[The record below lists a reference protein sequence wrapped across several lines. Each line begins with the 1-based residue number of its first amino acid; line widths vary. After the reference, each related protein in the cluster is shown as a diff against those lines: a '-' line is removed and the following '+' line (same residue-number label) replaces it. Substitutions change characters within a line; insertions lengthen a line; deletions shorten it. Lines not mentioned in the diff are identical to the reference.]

1 MVNEAQKERSAF
13 PDVGSSFDDPDGD
26 GGGSSPADRERDAF
40 NPGGGGGDDDDDGG
54 VPGGFEDDEPTGGG
68 SSEGRTG
75 DDDTVDRDPTD
86 DGGGL
91 TQSPVDTGGGT
102 TGSETQSPAERE
114 RSVAEGTQERQRVGE
129 ALEESGVDTSNF
141 DVDVTDEGVTVE
153 RIGREFG
160 SGGDAAARERQSVGV
175 GLGQEREEL
184 PAREREEAAAEGTAE
199 QQRIVEELEQA
210 GVETEGRDVDVTDAT
225 YQPEQARTVAEGS
238 GSSDPVDPTAP
249 QTVGDVERQFGGGG
263 TIEAVGETQQ
273 PRDTGSAED
282 FQQFLRD
289 GSVSVAGLTIPVGT
303 DAIDESLS
311 DRYETGAFV
320 EGYTG
325 EEVDTENLPDRQL
338 IGSVDQQFARD
349 FTEEA
354 TVSVP
359 ATPATTVQ
367 SLGVTGIGIGQTAN
381 YIVRGD
387 DDQVTQEDFAE
398 ATGFQEGASVQE
410 FTESDSIEGADR
422 VGRAEEVTEETA
434 DRAVETAE
442 AIQENPAQ
450 LGTLAGGL
458 VWSLPASVAASTAI
472 SRSVRSA
479 SSIRRTAGGTEV
491 DVEDLASDEVVRFQQ
506 TGGAE
511 GDRFPG
517 ADDPAL
523 YQSDPARAVREQSRQ
538 QTPESI
544 VNAFDEQD
552 VEGDA
557 FLKKALDVEPEGP
570 GRGAGGFTSTPD
582 ETGINPEDITTSQV
596 TDSDAGDF
604 AYENPGA
611 FFSPE
616 VSPYFLRGSGD
627 ASFSFRPGVPDTGNR
642 PTGVIARGDVE
653 SPGAGTQLEFAQE
666 LAEREGEPLFL
677 TKPAGSSQLNV
688 GEAEA
693 VLPAGTDLADIGGGR
708 VRQTLRRFG
717 IGSDFY
723 TRVEG
728 ERVPLRLVTPERDR
742 DADVNVDAD
751 GVAESTVENPAFRVD
766 SLEDI
771 RRAYEPPTDRPLPA
785 FMSGGAPS
793 ESVASGRETTTSA
806 SADTPSR
813 RRQERSRIGDV
824 FGGSGSSGGSNRRRS
839 DGTSGFS
846 GGSFSGGSSSG
857 GGGEGGSSSGGGS
870 GTSGGGGGGG
880 GGGTTTGTPTE
891 ITTGFLFDPD
901 TPDRPP
907 REFETPEGDSSDD
920 PFGDLFGGAREED
933 LTDFVDPLTGN
944 ILETQG

>member
-1 MVNEAQKERSAF
+1 MATPSERERSAF

-26 GGGSSPADRERDAF
+26 TGSDSPADRERDAF
-40 NPGGGGGDDDDDGG
+40 DPGGGGGDDDDDGG

-86 DGGGL
+86 DDGGL
-91 TQSPVDTGGGT
+91 TQSPVDTSGGT

-114 RSVAEGTQERQRVGE
+114 RSVAEGTQDRQRVGE

-141 DVDVTDEGVTVE
+141 DVDVTDDVVSVE
-153 RIGREFG
+153 RIGESDGVG
-160 SGGDAAARERQSVGV
+160 SEIGQASPGERER
-175 GLGQEREEL
+175 R
-184 PAREREEAAAEGTAE
+184 AASGTADR
-199 QQRIVEELEQA
+199 QRVIGAFESA
-210 GVETEGRDVDVTDAT
+210 GVETEGRDIDVTDGFEVEEAAT
-225 YQPEQARTVAEGS
+225 VGE
-238 GSSDPVDPTAP
+238 DVDASRP
-249 QTVGDVERQFGGGG
+249 QTVGDVERQFGGTGG
-263 TIEAVGETQQ
+263 ITPARADTK
-273 PRDTGSAED
+273 PARDTGGAED

-367 SLGVTGIGIGQTAN
+367 SLGVTGIGVGQTAN

-506 TGGAE
+506 TGGVE

-582 ETGINPEDITTSQV
+582 ETGIDPEDITTSQV

-653 SPGAGTQLEFAQE
+653 SPEADTQLEFAQE
-666 LAEREGEPLFL
+666 LAEREGEPVFF

-708 VRQTLRRFG
+708 VRQTLRQFG

-742 DADVNVDAD
+742 DADVDAD
-751 GVAESTVENPAFRVD
+751 VNEVAESAVENPAFRVD
-766 SLEDI
+766 SLKDI

-793 ESVASGRETTTSA
+793 ESVASVRGTTTSA

-813 RRQERSRIGDV
+813 RRQERSRVGDV

-870 GTSGGGGGGG
+870 GTSGGGGGG